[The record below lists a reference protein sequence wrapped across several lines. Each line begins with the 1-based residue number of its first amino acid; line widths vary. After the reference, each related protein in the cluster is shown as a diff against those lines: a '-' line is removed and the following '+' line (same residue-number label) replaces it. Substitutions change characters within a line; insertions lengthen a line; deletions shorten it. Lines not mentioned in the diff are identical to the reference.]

1 MPAAPQ
7 ALRYRFRLACNDGG
21 IRWLCA
27 APDGRHARLCDAPG
41 DGWRLTV
48 YRAGFTTP
56 AWFRTGVMYQIFPD
70 RFRRAKSRDV
80 AGLVGPRTLHE
91 NWDELP
97 EYRPNAEGEIT
108 CSDFFGGDLQGI
120 TEKLDYLAS
129 LQAPAGGAMFK
140 PGFLDYLRDFRAHVN
155 IDAVPEGELVFP
167 REPMVRV
174 TGPALE
180 CQLLETA
187 LLNIVGFQT
196 LVATKTARV
205 VLAADGRPVAEFGLR
220 RAQGPDGGLAVARA
234 SYVAGCS
241 STSNVLAGRRYGI
254 PVFGTHAH
262 SWVMSFDSEL
272 EAFRAFA
279 KSSPKNCT
287 LLIDTYDVREG
298 CEHAI
303 TVAKEMEAVGERLSA
318 IRIDSGDLAKLSKYV
333 RGRFDAEGLPY
344 VGISVSNDLDEYT
357 IQSLLDQGAPI
368 DSFGVGTKLAT
379 CYDQPA
385 LGGVYKL
392 SARRAS
398 EADPWTPVVKLSE
411 QPYKR
416 TIPGVQRV
424 RRYYDGFGG
433 PVCDMIYDEDHL
445 AGEGAARG
453 NTLVAVNDAA
463 LVTDVSELEYR
474 ELLVPIVRDGSAVAP
489 RESIQDAR
497 ERCAWALDHLDAAFK
512 RFLYPQTY
520 VVGMEQGLAQ
530 VRDELVRKNM
540 AAASAFPWA
549 H

>member
-1 MPAAPQ
+1 M
-7 ALRYRFRLACNDGG
+7 ALTDISHPTDIAMLTDLYELTMAQGLWETARPMSRVVLRRFTATIRLAA
-21 IRWLCA
+21 RTPSCA
-27 APDGRHARLCDAPG
+27 APPSCELVENFH
-41 DGWRLTV
+41 
-48 YRAGFTTP
+48 FT
-56 AWFRTGVMYQIFPD
+56 
-70 RFRRAKSRDV
+70 
-80 AGLVGPRTLHE
+80 
-91 NWDELP
+91 
-97 EYRPNAEGEIT
+97 AEDI
-108 CSDFFGGDLQGI
+108 
-120 TEKLDYLAS
+120 DYLAS

-140 PGFLDYLRDFRAHVN
+140 PGFLDYLHDFRAHVN

-272 EAFRAFA
+272 EAFRTFA

-303 TVAKEMEAVGERLSA
+303 TVAKEMEAAGERLSA

-368 DSFGVGTKLAT
+368 DSFGVAPSSRPAT
-379 CYDQPA
+379 ISRRWAACTSFRPA
-385 LGGVYKL
+385 V
-392 SARRAS
+392 
-398 EADPWTPVVKLSE
+398 
-411 QPYKR
+411 
-416 TIPGVQRV
+416 RV
-424 RRYYDGFGG
+424 RQT
-433 PVCDMIYDEDHL
+433 
-445 AGEGAARG
+445 RG
-453 NTLVAVNDAA
+453 
-463 LVTDVSELEYR
+463 R
-474 ELLVPIVRDGSAVAP
+474 R
-489 RESIQDAR
+489 
-497 ERCAWALDHLDAAFK
+497 W
-512 RFLYPQTY
+512 
-520 VVGMEQGLAQ
+520 
-530 VRDELVRKNM
+530 
-540 AAASAFPWA
+540 
-549 H
+549 